1 MSHKDKHKD
10 KKKKRE
16 KIKQFLRESKKHLK
30 KIAKRAL
37 SDLPPEAQEVIKGA
51 VRTTL
56 DVLSGTFPT
65 CLLPENTQA
74 PITRSLPTPPREY
87 TFQDIDD
94 LIFERIKDIVSH
106 ASPDKSFPQGFSN
119 HLLDPNDRE
128 KGMLDAKI
136 RGLQYNSVVN
146 LILRIDQELNK
157 NSEWSEI
164 FINENQTTAEA
175 ARAIRGLINSLIEIR
190 EGKIVQKSQ
199 NKEVYNFIVSCS
211 QKKILGIFD
220 RCLLLEHQDDQEYY
234 SMFVGNALDCLREG
248 NKTSWWNGRGDSCS
262 VNG

>member
-37 SDLPPEAQEVIKGA
+37 SDLPHEAQEVIKGS

-56 DVLSGTFPT
+56 DVLSGTFPA

-74 PITRSLPTPPREY
+74 PITQSLPTPHREY
-87 TFQDIDD
+87 TFQEIDD
-94 LIFERIKDIVSH
+94 LIFERIKTIVSQ
-106 ASPDKSFPQGFSN
+106 ASPDERFPQGFAD
-119 HLLDPNDRE
+119 HQFDPFDTE

-157 NSEWSEI
+157 NSQWSEI
-164 FINENQTTAEA
+164 FINENQPTAEA
-175 ARAIRGLINSLIEIR
+175 ARAIRGLINSLIEIQ

-199 NKEVYNFIVSCS
+199 NKEVCNFIFSCS
-211 QKKILGIFD
+211 QKNILGIFD

-234 SMFVGNALDCLREG
+234 SMFVGNALDCLRE
-248 NKTSWWNGRGDSCS
+248 NRETSWWNGLGNSATPL
-262 VNG
+262 